1 MMPEDPKPRSKT
13 VARSDALTAQGL
25 RLTNMFRMLEDA
37 GDREEVIALAERL
50 LNAQN
55 AKSK

>member
-13 VARSDALTAQGL
+13 VLSSHALTVQGL

-37 GDREEVIALAERL
+37 ADREQVIALAERL
-50 LNAQN
+50 LAAQN
-55 AKSK
+55 AKPK

>member
-13 VARSDALTAQGL
+13 VSTSHALTAQGL
-25 RLTNMFRMLEDA
+25 RLTNMFRMLEDVD
-37 GDREEVIALAERL
+37 DREEVIALAERL
-50 LNAQN
+50 LNAQT